1 MSAELGLV
9 RELLAHSTGEDE
21 EGRLLALLRAL
32 DTEELNELLDDHTA
46 DRLLGALDNHLL
58 GSRNRDA
65 VIDLVAV
72 QRAGEL
78 DLHSRA
84 AVIYGLQTG
93 RTGHRGE
100 EAIAGLVCAVEGAE
114 LTHLK
119 NIVNLRSDHHDL
131 EGLVFKDLDDRD
143 IRQRVLD
150 HIHAQAQGMPVTEAK
165 VLSDIDDTVFCKL
178 HDHRYPRGTLYPGVL
193 AFQEALDMGPDDDPL
208 SIGDLTFVTAR
219 PMDFFGL
226 VENHSRESLKKAGV
240 ADLSVMSGSP
250 FSLLSLDTMAG
261 KKLENIAHH
270 VQLYPEY
277 RMTFMGDSGQGDVQ
291 VGERLWQEFP
301 EAMDAVFIHD
311 VVDTGI
317 QARREH
323 AEHRVWFHDTYVGAA
338 AKALELGLISRTR
351 WKHVVD
357 EAAQALE
364 EIVWDSGEQEAAM
377 RVLFER
383 DLADG
388 AGMAS

>member
-1 MSAELGLV
+1 MSADLGLV

-21 EGRLLALLRAL
+21 EGRLLALIRAL
-32 DTEELNELLDDHTA
+32 NGEELNELLDDETA
-46 DRLLGALDNHLL
+46 DRLFSAMDNHLL
-58 GSRNRDA
+58 GKRNRDA
-65 VIDLVAV
+65 LVDLVAV

-84 AVIYGLQTG
+84 SVIYGLQTG
-93 RTGHRGE
+93 RTGGRGE
-100 EAIAGLVCAVEGAE
+100 EAIAGLLCAVEGVQ

-119 NIVNLRSDHHDL
+119 NIISLRNDHHDL
-131 EGLVFKDLDDRD
+131 EGLVFKDLDDEK
-143 IRQRVLD
+143 IRARVLD
-150 HIHAQAQGMPVTEAK
+150 HIHEQAQGLPVTEAK

-193 AFQEALDMGPDDDPL
+193 AFQEALDKGPEDDPL

-240 ADLSVMSGSP
+240 ADLSVLSGSL
-250 FSLLSLDTMAG
+250 FSLVSLDAMAG
-261 KKLENIAHH
+261 KKLENIAHYA
-270 VQLYPEY
+270 QLFPEY

-291 VGERLWQEFP
+291 VGERLWQEHP

-311 VVDTGI
+311 VVDTDE
-317 QARREH
+317 QVRREH

-338 AKALELGLISRTR
+338 SKALELELISRAG
-351 WKHVVD
+351 WQHVVD
-357 EAAQALE
+357 EATQSLE
-364 EIVWDSGEQEAAM
+364 ELVWDSADQEARM
-377 RVLFER
+377 RALFER

-388 AGMAS
+388 GRLAS